1 MLVTSL
7 AEVWIEMYLPHTP
20 LPSEHRHF
28 PRGSV
33 DWNTKASMIG
43 VGEAVTSFAEV
54 WIEIYI
60 EPAINILYSHFP
72 RGSVD
77 WNLHLLSLV
86 S

>member
-1 MLVTSL
+1 
-7 AEVWIEMYLPHTP
+7 
-20 LPSEHRHF
+20 
-28 PRGSV
+28 
-33 DWNTKASMIG
+33 MIG